1 MKTIGLTGGIGSGK
15 STVSKLLATLGAHII
30 DADRVGHEIY
40 LPGQPAWKQV
50 SDTFGQEILA
60 EDHTID
66 RKKLGAIVFSSPD
79 ALARLNAIV
88 HPIMFAEIRQRIQ
101 AKRAEGFTLPI
112 VVEAAILI
120 EANWLPLADTVWVVE
135 TDKDAAIRRVTEQR
149 GMSAADAEARIAN
162 QLSNAERRKHAQVVI
177 RNNGSLQAL
186 EQHVQQAWDQ
196 LGE

>member
-1 MKTIGLTGGIGSGK
+1 MNTIGLTGGIGSGK
-15 STVSKLLATLGAHII
+15 STVSKLLATLGAYII
-30 DADRVGHEIY
+30 DADIVGHEIY

-50 SDTFGQEILA
+50 TDTFGREIVA
-60 EDHTID
+60 EDQTID
-66 RKKLGAIVFSSPD
+66 RKKLGAVAFSSPD

-88 HPIMFAEIRQRIQ
+88 HPIMFEEIRQRIQ
-101 AKRAEGFTLPI
+101 AKRAAGFSLPI

-135 TDKDAAIRRVTEQR
+135 ADKAAAIRRVTEQR

-162 QLSNAERRKHAQVVI
+162 QLSNAQRRTHAQVVI

-186 EQHVQQAWDQ
+186 EQQIQQAWDQ

>member
-15 STVSKLLATLGAHII
+15 STVSKILATLGAYII
-30 DADRVGHEIY
+30 DADIVGHEIY
-40 LPGQPAWKQV
+40 LPGRAAWKQV
-50 SDTFGQEILA
+50 TEAFGQEIVA

-66 RKKLGAIVFSSPD
+66 RKKLGAIVFRSSD

-88 HPIMFAEIRQRIQ
+88 HPIMFEEIRQRLQ
-101 AKRAEGFTLPI
+101 AKRAEGFAAPI

-135 TDKDAAIRRVTEQR
+135 TDKEAAIRRVAEQR

-162 QLSNAERRKHAQVVI
+162 QLSNEERRKHAQVVI

-186 EQHVQQAWDQ
+186 EQQIQQAWDQ

>member
-101 AKRAEGFTLPI
+101 AKRAEGFTAPI

-135 TDKDAAIRRVTEQR
+135 TDKDAVVRRVTEQR

-177 RNNGSLQAL
+177 RNSGSLQAL
-186 EQHVQQAWDQ
+186 EQQVQQAWDQ

>member
-1 MKTIGLTGGIGSGK
+1 MNTIGLTGGIGSGK
-15 STVSKLLATLGAHII
+15 STVSKLLATLGAYII
-30 DADRVGHEIY
+30 DADIVGHEIY

-50 SDTFGQEILA
+50 TDTFGREIVA
-60 EDHTID
+60 EDQTID
-66 RKKLGAIVFSSPD
+66 RKKLGAVAFSSPD

-88 HPIMFAEIRQRIQ
+88 HPIMFEEIRQRIQ
-101 AKRAEGFTLPI
+101 AKRAAGFSLPI

-135 TDKDAAIRRVTEQR
+135 ADKAAAIRRVTEQR

-162 QLSNAERRKHAQVVI
+162 QLSNAQRRTHAQVVI

-186 EQHVQQAWDQ
+186 EQQIQQAWDQ
-196 LGE
+196 LS

>member
-15 STVSKLLATLGAHII
+15 STVSNILATLGAHII
-30 DADRVGHEIY
+30 DADIVGHEIY
-40 LPGQPAWKQV
+40 LPGKAAWKQV
-50 SDTFGQEILA
+50 TEAFGQEIVA
-60 EDHTID
+60 EDQTID

-79 ALARLNAIV
+79 VLARLNAIV
-88 HPIMFAEIRQRIQ
+88 HPIMFEEIRQRIQ
-101 AKRAEGFTLPI
+101 AKRAEGFTAPI

-135 TDKDAAIRRVTEQR
+135 TDKDAAISRVAEQR

-177 RNNGSLQAL
+177 HNNGSLQAL
-186 EQHVQQAWDQ
+186 EQQIQQAWDQ

>member
-15 STVSKLLATLGAHII
+15 STVSKLLATLGASII
-30 DADRVGHEIY
+30 DADIVGHEIY
-40 LPGQPAWKQV
+40 LPGKAAWKQV
-50 SDTFGQEILA
+50 TDAFGREIVA
-60 EDHTID
+60 EDQTID
-66 RKKLGAIVFSSPD
+66 RKKLGAIVFGSPD
-79 ALARLNAIV
+79 ALARLNASV
-88 HPIMFAEIRQRIQ
+88 HPIMFEEIRQRIQ
-101 AKRAEGFTLPI
+101 AKRAEGFAAPI

-135 TDKDAAIRRVTEQR
+135 ADKEAAMSRVAEQR

-162 QLSNAERRKHAQVVI
+162 QLSNAARRKHAHVVI

-186 EQHVQQAWDQ
+186 EQQVQQAWDQ

>member
-15 STVSKLLATLGAHII
+15 STVSKILATLGAHII
-30 DADRVGHEIY
+30 DADSVGHEIY
-40 LPGQPAWKQV
+40 LPGKAAWEHV
-50 SDTFGQEILA
+50 TNAFGQEIVA

-66 RKKLGAIVFSSPD
+66 RKKLGDIVFSSPD

-88 HPIMFAEIRQRIQ
+88 HPLMFEEIRQRIQ
-101 AKRAEGFTLPI
+101 AERDKGFTAPV

-120 EANWLPLADTVWVVE
+120 EADWLPLTDTVWVIE
-135 TDKDAAIRRVTEQR
+135 ANKDTAMSRMAEQR

-162 QLSNAERRKHAQVVI
+162 QLSNEERRKHAQVVI
-177 RNNGSLQAL
+177 HNNGSLHAL
-186 EQHVQQAWDQ
+186 EQQIQQAWDQ